1 MRSSVGVVGLSA
13 LSAVSTLLVAGCG
26 AVGGAEGGDGSA
38 ATAAA
43 AVTRAVQTTEQVTS
57 LRYRMTGR
65 MPQEGRIEAQGAMA
79 TEPEPVMSLRTTVFG
94 GPGKGTAEVRL
105 IGGAVYWGSEEAT
118 EDGKHWI
125 KFGAPGKS
133 RTPGGLRVDTGPM
146 AEKVRQNPARE
157 AAFLTGA
164 DDLSKAGTET
174 VEGVPTTHYRGT
186 ATLDEIRDAAKGQD
200 KATRQRREQS
210 LAQYEKQGVDELTM
224 DVWIDDADRTR
235 QVRLRGSGKGGP
247 LDLTITLL
255 DFGKPVTVQAP
266 PASDTVDMAAKIK
279 EAKEAARG

>member
-1 MRSSVGVVGLSA
+1 MRSSSVGVVA
-13 LSAVSTLLVAGCG
+13 LSALLVAGCG
-26 AVGGAEGGDGSA
+26 VVGGAEDGGGST

-43 AVTRAVQTTEQVTS
+43 AVTRAVQKTEQVTS

-65 MPQEGRIEAQGAMA
+65 MPKDGRFEAQGAMA
-79 TEPEPVMSLRTTVFG
+79 LEPAPAMSLRTTVFG

-105 IGGAVYWGSEEAT
+105 VGGAVYWGSEQAT

-125 KFGAPGKS
+125 RFGAPGKS
-133 RTPGGLRVDTGPM
+133 ATPGGLKVDTGPM

-157 AAFLTGA
+157 ADFLTGA
-164 DDLSKAGTET
+164 DDLSEAGTET
-174 VEGVPTTHYRGT
+174 VGGVRTTHYRGT

-235 QVRLRGSGKGGP
+235 RLRLRGSGKGGP
-247 LDLTITLL
+247 LDITVTLL
-255 DFGKPVTVQAP
+255 DFGKPVTVAAP
-266 PASDTVDMAAKIK
+266 PASDTVDMAQKVK